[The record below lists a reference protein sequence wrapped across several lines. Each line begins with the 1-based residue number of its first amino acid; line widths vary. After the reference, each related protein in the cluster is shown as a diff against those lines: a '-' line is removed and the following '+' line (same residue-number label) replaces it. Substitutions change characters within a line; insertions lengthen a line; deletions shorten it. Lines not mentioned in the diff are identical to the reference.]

1 MNFSIEILL
10 GFLAVIAAITV
21 PLIIYFLQ
29 KSKKRLA
36 YEVVSNTQLVGVK
49 SEVQNKIKIYYEN
62 KLVENVHLVSIR
74 LINSGNQPIS
84 IEDFARPINI
94 KLGSNTNI
102 LTCEVLEKNPKD
114 LDIVISKMQN
124 SVKIQPLLLNP
135 NDSLTLNILLSDYR
149 GGLEVSARVRGISN
163 IKVYREPESIKSI
176 FLFLLF
182 VLLLILN
189 AFNAVSKNKIGSF
202 FGIDGQNLVLI
213 LMGPIIIFIC
223 YTLISILY
231 QATKDFFIR
240 KVREIY
246 SEENKE

>member
-1 MNFSIEILL
+1 MSFSIEILL
-10 GFLAVIAAITV
+10 GFLAVMAAITV

-36 YEVVSNTQLVGVK
+36 YEVVSNTQLVGIK
-49 SEVQNKIKIYYEN
+49 NEVQNKIKIYYEN

-74 LINSGNQPIS
+74 FINSGNQPIS
-84 IEDFARPINI
+84 IDDFARPINI
-94 KLGSNTNI
+94 QLGSNTNI
-102 LTCEVLEKNPKD
+102 LTCEVLEQNPKD
-114 LDIVISKMQN
+114 LDVSILKMQN
-124 SVKIQPLLLNP
+124 RLEIQPLLLNP

-163 IKVYREPESIKSI
+163 IEVYREPESIKSI

-189 AFNAVSKNKIGSF
+189 FINAVSKNKIGSF

-213 LMGPIIIFIC
+213 FLGPIIIFIC
-223 YTLISILY
+223 YTWISVSY
-231 QATKDFFIR
+231 QAIKEFFIK
-240 KVREIY
+240 KVKEIS
-246 SEENKE
+246 SERSKE

>member
-135 NDSLTLNILLSDYR
+135 NDSLTLNILLGDYR
-149 GGLEVSARVRGISN
+149 GGV
-163 IKVYREPESIKSI
+163 
-176 FLFLLF
+176 
-182 VLLLILN
+182 
-189 AFNAVSKNKIGSF
+189 
-202 FGIDGQNLVLI
+202 
-213 LMGPIIIFIC
+213 
-223 YTLISILY
+223 
-231 QATKDFFIR
+231 
-240 KVREIY
+240 
-246 SEENKE
+246 

>member
-1 MNFSIEILL
+1 M
-10 GFLAVIAAITV
+10 
-21 PLIIYFLQ
+21 II
-29 KSKKRLA
+29 
-36 YEVVSNTQLVGVK
+36 G
-49 SEVQNKIKIYYEN
+49 
-62 KLVENVHLVSIR
+62 
-74 LINSGNQPIS
+74 
-84 IEDFARPINI
+84 
-94 KLGSNTNI
+94 
-102 LTCEVLEKNPKD
+102 
-114 LDIVISKMQN
+114 
-124 SVKIQPLLLNP
+124 
-135 NDSLTLNILLSDYR
+135 